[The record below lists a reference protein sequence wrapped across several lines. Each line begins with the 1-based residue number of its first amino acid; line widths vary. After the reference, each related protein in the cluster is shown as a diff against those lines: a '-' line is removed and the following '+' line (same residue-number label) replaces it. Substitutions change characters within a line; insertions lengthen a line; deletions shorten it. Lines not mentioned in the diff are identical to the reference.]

1 MLRKLSCPSEL
12 AVRDRATSPINYTCS
27 TDAGFQWCSF
37 QTIFQPE
44 AAAKYKVSPLAHN
57 PHGYQKCMHIRH
69 AITTCGMNQLSF
81 CAHCSPS
88 ILPEAGSIGWCGLH
102 WMVSGSHPCS
112 AIPGGSGA

>member
-44 AAAKYKVSPLAHN
+44 AAAKYKVSPLATIHMVTRN
-57 PHGYQKCMHIRH
+57 ACTFDMR
-69 AITTCGMNQLSF
+69 L
-81 CAHCSPS
+81 
-88 ILPEAGSIGWCGLH
+88 LPVE
-102 WMVSGSHPCS
+102 
-112 AIPGGSGA
+112 

>member
-44 AAAKYKVSPLAHN
+44 AAAKYKVSPLS
-57 PHGYQKCMHIRH
+57 
-69 AITTCGMNQLSF
+69 TW
-81 CAHCSPS
+81 
-88 ILPEAGSIGWCGLH
+88 LPEMHAHSTCDYYLWNESIVILR
-102 WMVSGSHPCS
+102 SLL
-112 AIPGGSGA
+112 A